1 MYAQKSDKFWTSEE
15 NFFVYRN
22 YFILVLHG
30 PVHSGAFA
38 TSLFQC
44 YSAFY
49 LVLNHATFKQIKKRH
64 SINDSDGFY
73 IGLLYAVPLV
83 LS

>member
-30 PVHSGAFA
+30 SVHSGAFA
-38 TSLFQC
+38 TSLFQQTGDGYAQLC
-44 YSAFY
+44 SYGVCNNL
-49 LVLNHATFKQIKKRH
+49 LVFLMLQAGEIKTF
-64 SINDSDGFY
+64 S
-73 IGLLYAVPLV
+73 
-83 LS
+83 